1 MKYFLLDTNVL
12 LADVL
17 DFHVH
22 HTLARQWFT
31 TQESDTIFYLP
42 RVVQISFMRL
52 LTSESVLKEDA
63 VTNQKAIEVWE
74 ELMLDT
80 RFQYLADKNYKLRKW
95 PFLGNKQKRD
105 PKLWMDGYLAGLAIE
120 NSLVL
125 VSLDKGFKKM
135 KQDGLDLECLL

>member
-1 MKYFLLDTNVL
+1 LKHFLLDTNVL

-17 DFHVH
+17 GFHVH
-22 HTLARQWFT
+22 HAIARNWFLK
-31 TQESDTIFYLP
+31 QESNSIFYLP
-42 RVVQISFMRL
+42 RVVQISFLRL
-52 LTSESVLKEDA
+52 LTSESILQEDA

-80 RFQYLADKNYKLRKW
+80 RFQYLIDKNYTLRKW
-95 PFLGNKQKRD
+95 PYLGNKQKRD

-125 VSLDKGFKKM
+125 VSFDRGFKKM
-135 KQDGLDLECLL
+135 KQEGLDFEWLL

>member
-1 MKYFLLDTNVL
+1 LKYFLIDTNVL

-31 TQESDTIFYLP
+31 TQESNTIFYLP

-74 ELMLDT
+74 ELMFDT
-80 RFQYLADKNYKLRKW
+80 RFQYLADKNYKLIKW

-135 KQDGLDLECLL
+135 KQEGLDLECLL

>member
-1 MKYFLLDTNVL
+1 MKVFLIDTNVL

-17 DFHVH
+17 EFHVH
-22 HTLARQWFT
+22 HTLARQWFLK
-31 TQESDTIFYLP
+31 QESDTIFYLP

-52 LTSESVLKEDA
+52 LTSESVLKEDT

-80 RFQYLADKNYKLRKW
+80 RFHFLADKNYTLRKW
-95 PFLGNKQKRD
+95 PFLGNKQKKD
-105 PKLWMDGYLAGLAIE
+105 QKLWMDGYLAGLAIE

-125 VSLDKGFKKM
+125 VSFDKGFKKM
-135 KQDGLDLECLL
+135 KQDGLNFECLL

>member
-31 TQESDTIFYLP
+31 TQESEPIFYLP

>member
-1 MKYFLLDTNVL
+1 
-12 LADVL
+12 
-17 DFHVH
+17 
-22 HTLARQWFT
+22 
-31 TQESDTIFYLP
+31 
-42 RVVQISFMRL
+42 MRL
-52 LTSESVLKEDA
+52 LTSESALKEDA

-95 PFLGNKQKRD
+95 PFFGNKQKRD

-135 KQDGLDLECLL
+135 KQSGLDLECLL